1 MTVRRTR
8 GRGLTRIC
16 CSSLEALNAYHP
28 LFVCTSQ
35 FSPCTDKRERHKYAS
50 ASVFGPLGLSFH
62 VGEIDGCLSEGPL
75 PALSLSL
82 SFFSLSLSSPV
93 QRSTCFYCL
102 RLWSSWAKCN
112 LTVWT
117 ESWRS
122 GGKEKGLQR
131 FSSPLIAFP
140 PPSILST
147 YLSIKRSILLLLSA
161 TTKIDLH
168 HFFFYDAAASTFDAS
183 ETPDK
188 HVFCFFPRV
197 MFLKPAAPPLQ

>member
-82 SFFSLSLSSPV
+82 SFFFSLSLITSSEVHLLLLPPFMVVLGKV
-93 QRSTCFYCL
+93 QPDCLDRVLEERRKRKGPAEVFISTDCF
-102 RLWSSWAKCN
+102 
-112 LTVWT
+112 
-117 ESWRS
+117 
-122 GGKEKGLQR
+122 
-131 FSSPLIAFP
+131 FF

-168 HFFFYDAAASTFDAS
+168 HFFF
-183 ETPDK
+183 
-188 HVFCFFPRV
+188 
-197 MFLKPAAPPLQ
+197 L